1 MNDQQNLLAETVR
14 RFFDEAVTP
23 SVLLNAAK
31 GELSPALWEGI
42 AALGITQPAVP
53 ETLGGGGEDL
63 EAERVIL
70 SAAGYAAAPAP
81 LAETML
87 AGWLLAQAGRQ
98 IPTGRLSV
106 ALADSGKIE
115 EGRLHMSA
123 RRVPWATQSDAIV
136 IIVDEDIAL
145 VPTSALGLTP
155 GRNLAGEPRDDV
167 AASAAATEWVGK
179 TPADVLTLQA
189 RGATMRAAQMAGAIA
204 RVLAETTAYA
214 RQRVQFGRPIGRF
227 QAVQHQLAVLAGHA
241 AAAQMATT
249 IAYRTL
255 ECRGAGPEFVFAA
268 ALAKV
273 RVGEAAAA
281 ASAVGHQVHGAMGF
295 TQEHLLHHLTKRL
308 QAWRSEF
315 GSEAFWQEHAGA
327 RVLARGADA
336 LWPTMT
342 DTFEE
347 A

>member
-1 MNDQQNLLAETVR
+1 MNDQQNLLADTVR
-14 RFFDEAVTP
+14 RFFDETVTP
-23 SVLLNAAK
+23 DVLLNAAK
-31 GELSPALWEGI
+31 GELPPALWDGI
-42 AALGITQPAVP
+42 AALGMTQPAVP
-53 ETLGGGGEDL
+53 ETLGGGGDDF
-63 EAERVIL
+63 EAERIIL
-70 SAAGYAAAPAP
+70 SAAGYAAVPAP

-98 IPTGRLSV
+98 VPTGRLSA
-106 ALADSGKIE
+106 ALATSGKLV
-115 EGRLHMSA
+115 EGRLDVLV
-123 RRVPWATQSDAIV
+123 RRVPWAAQSQAIV
-136 IIVDEDIAL
+136 IVLDQEIAL
-145 VPTSALGLTP
+145 VPTPALALTP

-167 AASAAATEWVGK
+167 AASAAAADWISK
-179 TPADVLTLQA
+179 APADALTVRA
-189 RGATMRAAQMAGAIA
+189 RAATMRAAQMVGAIA

-214 RQRVQFGRPIGRF
+214 QQRVQFGRPIGRF

-241 AAAQMATT
+241 AAAQMAVTV
-249 IAYRTL
+249 AYRTL
-255 ECRGAGPEFVFAA
+255 QRRGAGPAFVFAA
-268 ALAKV
+268 ALAKG
-273 RVGEAAAA
+273 RVGEAAAV
-281 ASAVGHQVHGAMGF
+281 ASTVGHQVHGAMGF

>member
-1 MNDQQNLLAETVR
+1 MNDQQDLLAETVR
-14 RFFDEAVTP
+14 SFFDETVTP

-31 GELSPALWEGI
+31 GELPPALWEGI
-42 AALGITQPAVP
+42 AALGITQPAVS
-53 ETLGGGGEDL
+53 EALGGGGEDF

-70 SAAGYAAAPAP
+70 SAAGHAAVPAP

-87 AGWLLAQAGRQ
+87 AGWLLALAGRQ
-98 IPTGRLSV
+98 IPIGRLS
-106 ALADSGKIE
+106 ATLAHSGKIAA
-115 EGRLHMSA
+115 GRLDALA
-123 RRVPWATQSDAIV
+123 RRVPWATQSEAIV
-136 IIVDEDIAL
+136 IVVDEKIAL
-145 VPTSALGLTP
+145 VPTAALALTR

-167 AASAAATEWVGK
+167 AASATAAEWIGK
-179 TPADVLTLQA
+179 APVDALTIRA
-189 RGATMRAAQMAGAIA
+189 RAATMRAAQMAGAIA
-204 RVLAETTAYA
+204 RVLAETTGYA

-227 QAVQHQLAVLAGHA
+227 QAVQHQLAVLAGQA
-241 AAAQMATT
+241 AAAQMAVT

-255 ECRGAGPEFVFAA
+255 QRRGAGPEFVFAA

-273 RVGEAAAA
+273 RAGEAAAV
-281 ASAVGHQVHGAMGF
+281 ASTVGHQVHGAMGF

-315 GSEAFWQEHAGA
+315 GSEAFWQEHAGTQ
-327 RVLARGADA
+327 VLARGADA